1 METRDATKLPARCR
15 TAPATENHWAQSV
28 NGAEAEEAWHRGF
41 TCHEHG
47 NPLADV
53 KQMPGSV
60 PILQLKMM
68 QNRNLNQP
76 PRHTLGEC
84 HNHRSKAEKGTKT
97 GGRGSEE
104 DPRSNGTDLKL
115 VTRLWPKQNN
125 HLRLAMANLRLKENS
140 VLDPEGANILG
151 ITQAKIWWQN

>member
-15 TAPATENHWAQSV
+15 TAPATENHRAQSV
-28 NGAEAEEAWHRGF
+28 NGAEAEETWHRGF
-41 TCHEHG
+41 TCHEHV
-47 NPLADV
+47 NSLADV

-76 PRHTLGEC
+76 PGHTLGEC

-104 DPRSNGTDLKL
+104 DPRSNCTDLKL
-115 VTRLWPKQNN
+115 VTWLWPKQNN
-125 HLRLAMANLRLKENS
+125 HLRLAMANLRFKENS
-140 VLDPEGANILG
+140 VLDPEGANIL
-151 ITQAKIWWQN
+151 